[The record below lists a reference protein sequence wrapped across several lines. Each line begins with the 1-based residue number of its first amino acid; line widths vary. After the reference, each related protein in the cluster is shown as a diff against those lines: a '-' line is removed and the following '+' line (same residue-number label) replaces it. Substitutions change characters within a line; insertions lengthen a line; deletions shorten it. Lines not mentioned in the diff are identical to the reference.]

1 MAKSKGKPRASPKPK
16 KVVSEK
22 PVANDSPDHILF
34 FEGLRN
40 LRKIEDPDLKH
51 LAGKALENIWLSL
64 PVEDDIVPSDDK

>member
-1 MAKSKGKPRASPKPK
+1 MAKRKTSPKKAPPLPK
-16 KVVSEK
+16 CNEK
-22 PVANDSPDHILF
+22 MSQDQILF

-40 LRKIEDPDLKH
+40 LRRIEDPDLKH